1 MARDGSAKSLWIY
14 ILLWLLYLL
23 QSTIWGDGTIYS
35 QAILILV
42 VAWSGLFFCKCFIQK
57 HSKLPSSLKALALL
71 LTSYCLYGGY
81 AMMNGEKMYVLF
93 SGEEVFPF
101 NYIKQALISILPLYV
116 FYYYAI
122 NNKISLRFLKLM
134 SLVFFCVIIIVMIT
148 KEAKMLQMAIENGS
162 KAREFTN
169 NASYGFIYLVAYLYL
184 FKSKKISIPFLVGIM
199 VCLLIGMK
207 RGAILIGVVSV
218 LIYLHDTV
226 SNASS
231 KQQGGWFVSI
241 AIVVVMMGFYI
252 SDLYQTD
259 VYFRQ
264 RIDSTMDGSVSRRD
278 VIINSLMSFYIEK
291 ASIFQQLFG
300 DGANATLRH
309 AENFAHNDW
318 VEMLINQG
326 LVGVIFLLS
335 FYIALW
341 HDIKKMRTHNNKTF
355 LISRNILVVTLL
367 KTIFSMSICNML
379 PYMTLLLGY
388 MLAHL
393 VLYQNAKRILS
404 TNIGYNT
411 GLQRR
416 KVSAPMR

>member
-1 MARDGSAKSLWIY
+1 
-14 ILLWLLYLL
+14 
-23 QSTIWGDGTIYS
+23 
-35 QAILILV
+35 
-42 VAWSGLFFCKCFIQK
+42 
-57 HSKLPSSLKALALL
+57 
-71 LTSYCLYGGY
+71 
-81 AMMNGEKMYVLF
+81 MMNGEKMYVLF